1 MSRSP
6 ICIYRS
12 GHTQHGT
19 AIAEFAVCLPIII
32 LIVFATLE
40 ATEMIFLK
48 QSLTICAYEGAR
60 AALVPDVEN
69 GSVEVVCQNILDDR
83 EIVNG
88 TIDISPNNIK
98 SARIGTYVTV
108 DVSAPAVGNVFNA
121 ILTRSS
127 VVTAHVEMM
136 KEF

>member
-1 MSRSP
+1 MARITKVSAQRSRQ
-6 ICIYRS
+6 
-12 GHTQHGT
+12 GA

-48 QSLTICAYEGAR
+48 QSLTISAYEGAR
-60 AALVPDVEN
+60 VALVPEVED

-83 EIVNG
+83 RISNATIVITPSN
-88 TIDISPNNIK
+88 ISAAPV
-98 SARIGTYVTV
+98 GTYISV
-108 DVSAPAVGNVFNA
+108 DVSAPAVGNVFSA
-121 ILTRSS
+121 ILTRNT
-127 VVTAHVEMM
+127 VVNAHVEMM

>member
-1 MSRSP
+1 MARSSRGLGK
-6 ICIYRS
+6 CAQR
-12 GHTQHGT
+12 GA
-19 AIAEFAVCLPIII
+19 AIAEFAVCLPIIV

-48 QSLTICAYEGAR
+48 QSLTISAYEGAR
-60 AALVPDVEN
+60 AALVPEVEN
-69 GSVEVVCQNILDDR
+69 GSVEATCQGILDDR
-83 EIVNG
+83 LVNSATIVVNPS
-88 TIDISPNNIK
+88 DVA
-98 SARIGTYVTV
+98 SAPVGTYISI

-121 ILTRSS
+121 ILTRGS